1 MVVKEEVAAVMA
13 QAKTRGGGRACSVAK
28 RRSTS
33 ALAVLQLLSVLLWSC
48 STSQRA
54 WVRIRCGLL
63 VKACQRTW
71 KRCGVRQPAISPQ
84 CARSA
89 LQVVHRGLRESGA
102 PAAPLRAQRR
112 LSPRRAATRSA
123 SSASAAAPGQ
133 QKRSTT
139 CARVG
144 VR

>member
-13 QAKTRGGGRACSVAK
+13 QAETRGGGRACSVAK

-33 ALAVLQLLSVLLWSC
+33 ALAVLRLLSVLLWSC

-71 KRCGVRQPAISPQ
+71 KRCGVRQPAMRKE
-84 CARSA
+84 CAA
-89 LQVVHRGLRESGA
+89 GCVQG
-102 PAAPLRAQRR
+102 PA
-112 LSPRRAATRSA
+112 
-123 SSASAAAPGQ
+123 
-133 QKRSTT
+133 
-139 CARVG
+139 
-144 VR
+144 